1 MHGGEV
7 YRHCPKI
14 GKTYNP
20 AQISFSQISMPPHS
34 AIPPPAPAKQAA
46 SILIARQPIVDGQQT
61 VFGYELYDRTT
72 AADAHTA
79 DSDAALLFN
88 ALSCVTAETLVD
100 HKTVFIN
107 CTLDSLRSP
116 HLELIHPEKVVL
128 EVPPLEGSATAADI
142 RAHLPSLQHLH
153 EQGFRLAFNQ
163 AMLHPD
169 YASWLSLAAFI
180 KLDVQAFDCEEA
192 YTLVEF
198 IRAHAPHVRLVAEKI
213 ETAAQQQQMANLG
226 VTLFQG
232 YLFARPTVVQM
243 HAVHPPPKA
252 VRQLAE
258 LVRTQANIA
267 AIETLLKKEPLLCF
281 NLLRFINVSGLG
293 LACEIASVRHAIT
306 ILGRKKLFHW
316 ARLLFATIPGTP
328 AHALAETEQTA
339 AVRGRLMELLAAPLL
354 DAEECEQAFLVGVF
368 SLLDTLLGMPL
379 KDALDSLSLP
389 EAVLYALLQGQG
401 IFAPLLTL
409 TKACES
415 EDTPAFARAAEALQL
430 SNQQIN
436 QAHMQALAW
445 AENDA

>member
-1 MHGGEV
+1 V
-7 YRHCPKI
+7 YRHYLHI

-20 AQISFSQISMPPHS
+20 AEIVSFSTPMPPSPHS
-34 AIPPPAPAKQAA
+34 AIPPPQDA
-46 SILIARQPIVDGQQT
+46 ILIARQPIVDGQQAI
-61 VFGYELYDRTT
+61 FGYELYDRTT

-116 HLELIHPEKVVL
+116 HLELIHPEKIVL
-128 EVPPLEGSATAADI
+128 EVPSLEGSATAADI
-142 RAHLPSLQHLH
+142 RTHVPTLQHLH
-153 EQGFRLAFNQ
+153 DQGFRLAFSQ
-163 AMLHPD
+163 DMLHPD
-169 YASWLSLAAFI
+169 YASWLPLAAFV
-180 KLDVQAFDCEEA
+180 KLDVQAFFREEA
-192 YTLVEF
+192 RTLVEF
-198 IRAHAPHVRLVAEKI
+198 IRAHAPHVVLVAEKI
-213 ETAAQQQQMANLG
+213 ETAEQQQHMADLG

-243 HAVHPPPKA
+243 HAVHPAPQA
-252 VRQLAE
+252 ARQLAE
-258 LVRTQANIA
+258 LARTQAHIA
-267 AIETLLKKEPLLCF
+267 TIETLLKKEPLLCF

-316 ARLLFATIPGTP
+316 ARLLLATLPKS
-328 AHALAETEQTA
+328 HACTLAETEQMA
-339 AVRGRLMELLAAPLL
+339 AVRGRLMELLATPLL
-354 DAEECEQAFLVGVF
+354 SAEECEQAFLVGVF
-368 SLLDTLLGMPL
+368 SLLDALLGMPL

-401 IFAPLLTL
+401 TFAPLLEL
-409 TKACES
+409 TQACES
-415 EDTPAFARAAEALQL
+415 EDAPAFARAAEALQL
-430 SNQQIN
+430 SSQHIN

-445 AENDA
+445 VENDA